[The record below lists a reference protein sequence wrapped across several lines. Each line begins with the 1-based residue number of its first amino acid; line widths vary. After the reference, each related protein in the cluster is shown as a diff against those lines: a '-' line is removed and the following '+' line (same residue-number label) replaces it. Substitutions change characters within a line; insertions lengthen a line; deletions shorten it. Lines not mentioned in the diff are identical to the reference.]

1 MRKVPSSF
9 LLVALL
15 VLSPASLA
23 SAQGPAG
30 LVMSVRPAFA
40 GQFKFGEWL
49 PVYITVEN
57 TGPDLKGELR
67 LHVTGSAGQVDYVV
81 PAELPG
87 GARKRFTLYTLPN
100 NFSRTVRVDLVR
112 TPAEEL
118 LASETAKISVVP
130 NDRYVIGIISGEPAR
145 LTGLSSVKLPGRR
158 ERPDV
163 VSLSLDDLPDRTEG
177 LRLLN
182 ALILNDIDT
191 GSLSPDQLSAL
202 TGWIAAGGRLILG
215 GGSGANQTL
224 SGLPVELSPVTLEG
238 WQEVAALPGLEAYAG
253 EPIQAPGPFLL
264 ALAQPAPGA
273 NVLLTAGA
281 TAQVDAPLLVE
292 RPLGS
297 GYVDFIALDLA
308 GAPLNAWAGTIPFAQ
323 RLLSPGAAWPDFL
336 PPDIAPQQMRDS
348 QMSYALANLP
358 ALDLPS
364 VRFLAVLLT
373 AYIVLVGPANYLLL
387 RWRGRLAWAWVTI
400 PGLTLAFSGLSY
412 GIGFQLRG
420 SDIIVNQISV
430 VELGN
435 DGQVSDT
442 RTYVGVFS
450 PSREAYDI
458 EVSGRPLIRPLGEGY
473 DPWSGAISVGAM
485 SVVQGEPAR
494 LRGLAVNQW
503 SMQSFVVESTPAE
516 LPEMAVQLEAER
528 YGIRGRL
535 ENRGN
540 ATLKDVVVIFNSQ
553 FQKLG
558 DIAPGQARE
567 ISIDVG
573 PRSVSE
579 FRGGFGS
586 YLLYQ
591 EEFNRPTP
599 PGREV
604 MFKQSVLDGAIF
616 NQPRPGLLDGVLLLA
631 WLEDSPVQVSVRQ
644 REVARQKRMLVFG
657 QLPVEFEPAAG
668 GLVIPPGFSRSSA
681 LSTSGEA
688 GACYG
693 PGSEG
698 YSVYNGMVEA
708 QITLPVEAHG
718 ARREPGQ
725 LDLFIQS
732 DGVLPGPALPTI
744 ELFDLAQGDWVPLEE
759 ARLGANRLETPARF
773 YDPEQGAL
781 RVRISQDASQSGAG
795 GGCLFF
801 DLAFEAAQQ

>member
-1 MRKVPSSF
+1 M
-9 LLVALL
+9 ALL

-49 PVYITVEN
+49 PVYVTVEN
-57 TGPDLKGELR
+57 SGPDLKGELR
-67 LHVTGSAGQVDYVV
+67 LHVTGSVGQVDYVV
-81 PAELPG
+81 PAELPS

-100 NFSRTVRVDLVR
+100 NFSRTVRVDLFR
-112 TPAEEL
+112 APAEEL

-130 NDRYVIGIISGEPAR
+130 NDRYVIGIISGEPAQ

-163 VSLSLDDLPDRTEG
+163 VSLSLDDLPDRPEG

-182 ALILNDIDT
+182 ALILYDSDT
-191 GSLSPDQLSAL
+191 GSLTPDQLGALSAWVA
-202 TGWIAAGGRLILG
+202 GGGRLILG
-215 GGSGANQTL
+215 GGNGANQTL
-224 SGLPVELSPVTLEG
+224 SGLPAELNPVDLEG
-238 WQEVAALPGLEAYAG
+238 LREVAALPGLEAYAG
-253 EPIQAPGPFLL
+253 EPIQVPGPFLL

-273 NVLLTAGA
+273 NVLLTTGA
-281 TAQVDAPLLVE
+281 AAPVDAPLLVE

-308 GAPLNAWAGTIPFAQ
+308 GAPLNAWAGAIPFAQ

-348 QMSYALANLP
+348 QMSYALTNLP

-430 VELGN
+430 VELGS

-473 DPWSGAISVGAM
+473 DPWSGAISAGAM

-494 LRGLAVNQW
+494 VRGLAVNQW

-528 YGIRGRL
+528 HGIKGRL
-535 ENRGN
+535 ENRGT
-540 ATLKDVVVIFNSQ
+540 ATLKDVVVIFNNQ

-573 PRSVSE
+573 QMSE

-591 EEFNRPTP
+591 DEFNRPTP

-616 NQPRPGLLDGVLLLA
+616 NQPRSGLMDGVLLLA

-688 GACYG
+688 GTCSYG
-693 PGSEG
+693 PGVEG
-698 YSVYNGMVEA
+698 YSVYNGTVEA
-708 QITLPVEAHG
+708 QITLPTEAHG
-718 ARREPGQ
+718 IQPGQ
-725 LDLFIQS
+725 LDLFIRT
-732 DGVLPGPALPTI
+732 DGGWPTLPSIDLY
-744 ELFDLAQGDWVPLEE
+744 DLAEGEWVRLET
-759 ARLGANRLETPARF
+759 ARLGVNRIETPARF
-773 YDPEQGAL
+773 YDPGQGAL
-781 RVRISQDASQSGAG
+781 RVRISQDASQIGAG